1 MRVQEPKLLRFTGFK
16 ILRAFIS
23 KILDNHNNL
32 NKCELGSSN
41 FTSEVNSSIY
51 RKEAENNNWIKL
63 KDIAVGSSQVND
75 K

>member
-1 MRVQEPKLLRFTGFK
+1 MNRREWEYRNQNYFDSQDLK

-41 FTSEVNSSIY
+41 LQV
-51 RKEAENNNWIKL
+51 KL
-63 KDIAVGSSQVND
+63 ILLYTGKKLRIIIGSN
-75 K
+75 